1 MSRAL
6 VAVLAAQFLSALAD
20 NALLFGALAL
30 LREQQFPDW
39 SAPLLQEFFVI
50 GFIVLA
56 PFVGGIADA
65 YPKGR
70 VMLIANGVKLFG
82 ALSMWAGVNPFLAY
96 SLVGLGATTFSPA
109 KYGILSE
116 IVRPEQLV
124 MANGL
129 LEGSTIAAIL
139 AGAIAGGALADWD
152 VSGALASVT
161 LCYALAASA
170 NLLIPRLPAAH
181 PQRLSAVPM
190 IKEFASSLGQL
201 FRLPDARFSLVG
213 TSLFW
218 GTGATMRF
226 LVIAWVPVALGI
238 VNTKMPAYL
247 NAVVAV
253 GIVIGAACAG
263 RWVSLAKVNRVLPA
277 GVLLGAAVI
286 LLALTHDVY
295 AAFTVMVTV
304 GACGGFFIVPLNAL
318 LQEKGHETIGA
329 GHAIAVQNLLENVTM
344 LLMIG
349 LYTLAL
355 RAGFGVTTVA
365 LGFGL
370 FLVVAMSS
378 LWRFRLRKR
387 NNGPASGEGIDRHQ
401 PAEPRRPA
409 S

>member
-6 VAVLAAQFLSALAD
+6 AAVLAAQFLSALAD

-30 LREQQFPDW
+30 LRAQHFPDW

-70 VMLIANGVKLFG
+70 VMLIANAVKLFG

-96 SLVGLGATTFSPA
+96 SLVGIGATTYSPA

-116 IVRPEQLV
+116 IVPPAQLV

-152 VSGALASVT
+152 VNGALLCIA
-161 LCYALAASA
+161 LCYALAAAA

-181 PQRLSAVPM
+181 PQRLAAGPM
-190 IKEFASSLGQL
+190 IKEFALSVGQL
-201 FRLPDARFSLVG
+201 LRLPDARFSLAG

-238 VNTKMPAYL
+238 VNNKMPAYL

-253 GIVIGAACAG
+253 GIVIGAGCAG
-263 RWVSLAKVNRVLPA
+263 RWVKLSNVNRVLPA
-277 GVLLGAAVI
+277 GVLLGVAVM
-286 LLALTHDVY
+286 LLAITRDLY
-295 AAFTVMVTV
+295 PAFAVMVTV
-304 GACGGFFIVPLNAL
+304 GVCGGFFIVPLNAL

-329 GHAIAVQNLLENVTM
+329 GHAIAVQNLLENMTM

-370 FLVVAMSS
+370 FLVVSMSI
-378 LWRFRLRKR
+378 LWRARLRQHPL
-387 NNGPASGEGIDRHQ
+387 G
-401 PAEPRRPA
+401 
-409 S
+409 